1 MEITATLV
9 VVLLVVAGVAYFIV
23 KRALKWAVR
32 LALLGVLALLLLAG
46 GVAWWWYSPA
56 DPRTTPRQQQRNS
69 NAAAPPAR
77 KR

>member
-1 MEITATLV
+1 MEITAVLV
-9 VVLLVVAGVAYFIV
+9 VVLLVVAGVAYFV
-23 KRALKWAVR
+23 MKRALKWAVR

-56 DPRTTPRQQQRNS
+56 DAPSRPQPR
-69 NAAAPPAR
+69 NANAPGTPAR